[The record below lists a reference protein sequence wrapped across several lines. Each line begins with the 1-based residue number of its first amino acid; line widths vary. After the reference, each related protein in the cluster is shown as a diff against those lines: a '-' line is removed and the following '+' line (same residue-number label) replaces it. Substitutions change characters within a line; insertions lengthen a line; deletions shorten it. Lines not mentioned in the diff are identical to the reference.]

1 MSFPRR
7 RESRVNYSNLD
18 SHLSGNDRKKFLKKF
33 IGGIVNNNKGFTV
46 IEFLATVAIVILLIA
61 IFIPGSKEKIEDF
74 MTEETVVK
82 EEFVRL
88 QEKTND
94 LEEQIFIL
102 EKRIEDYQ
110 KKN

>member
-1 MSFPRR
+1 
-7 RESRVNYSNLD
+7 
-18 SHLSGNDRKKFLKKF
+18 
-33 IGGIVNNNKGFTV
+33 VNNNKGFTV

>member
-1 MSFPRR
+1 M
-7 RESRVNYSNLD
+7 
-18 SHLSGNDRKKFLKKF
+18 
-33 IGGIVNNNKGFTV
+33 NNNKGFTV

>member
-1 MSFPRR
+1 M
-7 RESRVNYSNLD
+7 
-18 SHLSGNDRKKFLKKF
+18 
-33 IGGIVNNNKGFTV
+33 